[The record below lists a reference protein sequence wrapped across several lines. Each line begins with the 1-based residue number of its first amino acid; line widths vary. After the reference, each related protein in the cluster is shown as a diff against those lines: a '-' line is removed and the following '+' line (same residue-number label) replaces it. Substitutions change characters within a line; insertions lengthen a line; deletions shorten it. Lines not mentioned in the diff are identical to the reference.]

1 MKKRISA
8 AALSLILF
16 LAIFSF
22 IPFNTVYAASKI
34 TLADAREIALKDAG
48 LEENDV
54 TIAKA
59 KTEYVLGVKQY
70 EIVFYYGTTEYSYE
84 ISVTGDIVSSEV
96 ELESI
101 HAEEN
106 PRESLD
112 DTNPSSNTSSITEDD
127 ALEIALAD
135 ASYTK
140 DDLRYSKVTKDYI
153 DGRGI
158 YEVLFIVGRYQYSY
172 DIEIETGNIFN
183 YEVSHN
189 NLVISLVNSL
199 FLIFS

>member
-1 MKKRISA
+1 M
-8 AALSLILF
+8 
-16 LAIFSF
+16 
-22 IPFNTVYAASKI
+22 
-34 TLADAREIALKDAG
+34 
-48 LEENDV
+48 
-54 TIAKA
+54 
-59 KTEYVLGVKQY
+59 
-70 EIVFYYGTTEYSYE
+70 
-84 ISVTGDIVSSEV
+84 

-112 DTNPSSNTSSITEDD
+112 DTNPSSSVENITEDD

-172 DIEIETGNIFN
+172 DIEIETGNIIN
-183 YEVSHN
+183 YEVS
-189 NLVISLVNSL
+189 
-199 FLIFS
+199 

>member
-59 KTEYVLGVKQY
+59 KTAYVLGVKQY

-84 ISVTGDIVSSEV
+84 IGVTGDIISSEV

-112 DTNPSSNTSSITEDD
+112 DTNPSSSVENITEDD

-172 DIEIETGNIFN
+172 DIEIETGNIIN
-183 YEVSHN
+183 YEVS
-189 NLVISLVNSL
+189 
-199 FLIFS
+199 

>member
-8 AALSLILF
+8 VALSLILF

-34 TLADAREIALKDAG
+34 TLADARELALNDAG
-48 LEENDV
+48 LEEKDV

-59 KTEYVLGVKQY
+59 KTEYVVGVERY
-70 EIVFYYGTTEYSYE
+70 HIIFYYGTTQYSYE
-84 ISVTGDIVSSEV
+84 ISKTGDIISSAI

-106 PRESLD
+106 PRESKN
-112 DTNPSSNTSSITEDD
+112 DTDPAAGKNITEDA
-127 ALEIALAD
+127 ALEIALKD

-140 DDLRYSKVTKDYI
+140 DDLRYSKVTKNYV
-153 DGRGI
+153 DGKGI
-158 YEVLFIVGRYQYSY
+158 YEVLFVVGRYQYNY
-172 DIEIETGNIFN
+172 DIEIQTGNIIN
-183 YEVSHN
+183 YEVS
-189 NLVISLVNSL
+189 
-199 FLIFS
+199 